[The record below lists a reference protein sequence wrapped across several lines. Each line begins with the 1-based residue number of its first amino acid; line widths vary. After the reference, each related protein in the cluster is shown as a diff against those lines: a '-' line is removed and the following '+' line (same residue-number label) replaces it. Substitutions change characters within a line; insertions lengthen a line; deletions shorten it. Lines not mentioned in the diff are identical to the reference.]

1 MNIAPFPAIDVPI
14 AEEIRRL
21 IPRHELTLV
30 VPTFNERDN
39 VRELLRRV
47 TTALDGVRWEI
58 VFVDDDSPDGTAALV
73 KEIAFS
79 DPRVR
84 CIRRVN
90 RRGLAGACIEG
101 ILASSAPFVCVMD
114 ADLQHSEDILPRLL
128 ASMRTG
134 TCDLAVGSRYMP
146 GGSAEAGF
154 TSARVRLS
162 RLGTDL
168 ARRAFKTDLTDP
180 MSGFF
185 MIRRDLFEGIAHRL
199 SPDGFKLLADIV
211 ASIDR
216 PLRTTEIA
224 YEFRQRMAGE
234 SKLDVRVG
242 LDFIGL
248 LVNRLSRGWL
258 PTRFALF
265 GLVGASGVLVH
276 LAVLKSALALIP
288 GLTFTGAQT
297 WATLAAIATNFL
309 ANNATTYRHSRLK
322 GRGLLRGLLTFFG
335 VCAIGAIAN
344 VGFAAWVFAAIPVW
358 WLAASAGIVI
368 GFVWNYTLSSL
379 FVWRAPA

>member
-1 MNIAPFPAIDVPI
+1 MNIVPFPAIELPL

-21 IPRHELTLV
+21 IPRHELTIV

-39 VRELLRRV
+39 IEELLRRITV
-47 TTALDGVRWEI
+47 ALDGVRWEI

-73 KEIAFS
+73 KDIAFS

-101 ILASSAPFVCVMD
+101 ILASAAPFVCVMD

-128 ASMRTG
+128 AAMRTG
-134 TCDLAVGSRYMP
+134 TCDLAVGSRYAP
-146 GGSAEAGF
+146 GGSATAGF
-154 TSARVRLS
+154 SSARIKLS

-168 ARRAFKTDLTDP
+168 ARRAFKTDLSDP

-185 MIRRDLFEGIAHRL
+185 MIRRDLVETIAPRL
-199 SPDGFKLLADIV
+199 SPEGFKLLADIV
-211 ASIDR
+211 ASVDQ
-216 PLRTTEIA
+216 PLRTTEVA

-242 LDFIGL
+242 LDFVGL

-265 GLVGASGVLVH
+265 ALVGATGVLVH
-276 LAVLKSALALIP
+276 LLVLKAALALVP
-288 GLTFTGAQT
+288 GLSFAGAQM

-309 ANNATTYRHSRLK
+309 LNNATTYRHSRLR
-322 GRGLLRGLLTFFG
+322 GRALARGLAAFYG
-335 VCAIGAIAN
+335 VCAIGAAAN
-344 VGFAAWVFAAIPVW
+344 IGFAAWVFAALPVW
-358 WLAASAGIVI
+358 WLAAFAGIVI
-368 GFVWNYTLSSL
+368 GFVWNYTLSGL
-379 FVWRAPA
+379 FVWRTAN